1 MTPLNTLAER
11 KGLLAIASLA
21 SAILLIGALV
31 PGYYVWTI
39 NYAINPLTDSE
50 TIDLPKT
57 TGATI
62 DQYIKIYWPL
72 YKAVYEP
79 GAVAEVVEGEE
90 GEEEVTFGEKY
101 AGFPESY
108 HAFIGVCEDYVRGLM
123 EEKTAYLEK
132 LGYVAPILLPTFG
145 TEFILNEEPKKLH
158 IDKPVDVV
166 FQIPA
171 GDAHVVQGR
180 CFWVLIVFIGIF
192 EQGDVDKDDVPYE
205 LVDVAV
211 LAPSIFQHWKILSD
225 CVNLPPGKYD
235 VVIKIFT
242 WTGAVE
248 DFQKPTEGSFRIL
261 IYAVEKPLPIPIEE
275 VIFPYPIKFPE
286 LKVIEGA

>member
-62 DQYIKIYWPL
+62 DQYIKIHIPL

-90 GEEEVTFGEKY
+90 GEELIQYPDCFLCGE
-101 AGFPESY
+101 S
-108 HAFIGVCEDYVRGLM
+108 
-123 EEKTAYLEK
+123 
-132 LGYVAPILLPTFG
+132 
-145 TEFILNEEPKKLH
+145 
-158 IDKPVDVV
+158 
-166 FQIPA
+166 
-171 GDAHVVQGR
+171 
-180 CFWVLIVFIGIF
+180 
-192 EQGDVDKDDVPYE
+192 
-205 LVDVAV
+205 
-211 LAPSIFQHWKILSD
+211 
-225 CVNLPPGKYD
+225 GKYLRLKSQYVCVKCID
-235 VVIKIFT
+235 ELNK
-242 WTGAVE
+242 
-248 DFQKPTEGSFRIL
+248 K
-261 IYAVEKPLPIPIEE
+261 IEE
-275 VIFPYPIKFPE
+275 AKHASDTE
-286 LKVIEGA
+286 S